1 MKILCTDL
9 EGTLAPEIWQEIG
22 SFFGIEELHLT
33 TRDIPDFDEL
43 MSKRMNILQKNNIS
57 YEKISD
63 FVETI
68 QPFHGAQEFLSSIS
82 ADYQTVIVSD
92 TFYEL
97 GLPVVRKLGNI
108 PLLCHELV
116 IEDDF
121 IVGYKKRQEE
131 PKKQV
136 IKGFQ
141 AMKFECFCMGD
152 SYNDIQMI
160 DQSNGAFIFAPT
172 EVKASRPDI
181 ISFESYDDLMKHM
194 LNE

>member
-43 MSKRMNILQKNNIS
+43 MTKRMNILQKNNIS

-68 QPFHGAQEFLSSIS
+68 QPFNGAQEFLSSIS

>member
-43 MSKRMNILQKNNIS
+43 MTRRMNVLQKNNIS

>member
-57 YEKISD
+57 YKKISD

-68 QPFHGAQEFLSSIS
+68 QPFNGAKKFLSSIS

-97 GLPVVRKLGNI
+97 GQPVVRKLGNI

-160 DQSNGAFIFAPT
+160 DQSNGAFIFAPM

>member
-57 YEKISD
+57 YKKISD

-68 QPFHGAQEFLSSIS
+68 QPFNGAKEFLSSIS

-97 GLPVVRKLGNI
+97 GQPVVRKLGNI

>member
-68 QPFHGAQEFLSSIS
+68 QPFNGAQEFLSSIS

-116 IEDDF
+116 VEDDF

>member
-33 TRDIPDFDEL
+33 TRDIPDFDAL

-57 YEKISD
+57 YKKISD

-68 QPFHGAQEFLSSIS
+68 QPFNGAKEFLSSIS

-97 GLPVVRKLGNI
+97 GQPVVRKLGNI

-160 DQSNGAFIFAPT
+160 DQSNGAFIFAPM